1 MNIPII
7 ELYEYQIHNYEPIN
21 RYYST
26 SPNNI
31 MYKFG
36 EIDDSPET
44 ECKRISIED
53 KEDNTQDT
61 TRSSCDPITNKI
73 QEGGTKCL
81 INFSPYDIDNIYDN
95 YQKFIAKNTD
105 IIFNLDNFDK
115 IKKNLLDAFETQKKL
130 YENLLDVEIIEHLS
144 NVNGFNLL
152 NILNQKIS
160 NYESVTAII
169 QKLIVDNNTKIVLF
183 GDFHGSFHTFFR
195 ILCRLHRYD
204 ILNLDTLVIKDNY
217 KIIFLGDIIDRGMYG
232 LDILNIIF
240 KMITINNQDVN
251 DIKIILNR
259 GNHENYDIFNHY
271 GFTDELKNKIND
283 SENTNVYINLLL
295 KFFCLL
301 PSAVIIHNQDNNNRF
316 WCAHGGFPKKYI
328 DTKIEDKNLILI
340 KKKQSE
346 NDSYNNVNDIRWSD
360 FRNIDY
366 NNNDY
371 INNYDRGTG
380 SIYTFTGTT
389 TFLKTNN
396 INFIIR
402 GHQDS
407 INNSVLFTNDE
418 YTSEIRIGNPE
429 LPNIDRLLYYN
440 NNTPSYGH
448 RRNGPITRL
457 LSDKNNTNDKY
468 FPVLTISTNT
478 DAGRN
483 LNTDS
488 FALLRFDIPQTE
500 IENFNN
506 YSLNVIKT
514 VKKTLLNKNI
524 NKGDI
529 ILENLTSIKNILEKI
544 NISNV
549 TKYYLFNDF
558 LNNFDENNKVM
569 EFFISSIKNI
579 YTDCISI
586 RKYYTEKIEKMKN
599 RYNRSNLGTI
609 SSFKKY
615 IHKYDEIN
623 NNITQ
628 LFDKINKENK
638 DMTIPE
644 NNKQTVYD
652 LMNVFL
658 EIKNIYTQYVL
669 FNN

>member
-21 RYYST
+21 RYE
-26 SPNNI
+26 SPDPAHL

-53 KEDNTQDT
+53 KVDDEQDT

-95 YQKFIAKNTD
+95 YQKFIAKNKD

-115 IKKNLLDAFETQKKL
+115 IQKNLFDAFETQKKL
-130 YENLLDVEIIEHLS
+130 YENSPDVEIIDHFR
-144 NVNGFNLL
+144 NVYGFDLL

-160 NYESVTAII
+160 DYESNTAII

-195 ILCRLHRYD
+195 ILCRLHRYG
-204 ILNLDTLVIKDNY
+204 ILNLDTLEIKGNY

-271 GFTDELKNKIND
+271 GFTKELENKINFN
-283 SENTNVYINLLL
+283 EQIYIYLNILL
-295 KFFCLL
+295 KLFCLL
-301 PSAVIIHNQDNNNRF
+301 PSAVIIHNKDDNNRF

-340 KKKQSE
+340 KKKYSE
-346 NDSYNNVNDIRWSD
+346 DDYYNDVNDIRWSD
-360 FRNIDY
+360 FRNIEETE
-366 NNNDY
+366 Y

-380 SIYTFTGTT
+380 SIYTFVGTQK
-389 TFLKTNN
+389 FLNKNN

-407 INNSVLFTNDE
+407 INNSVLFKNDE

-440 NNTPSYGH
+440 NNTPTYRH
-448 RRNGPITRL
+448 RRNGPIARL
-457 LSDKNNTNDKY
+457 ITNKDNTNKDY

-478 DAGRN
+478 DAGRD

-549 TKYYLFNDF
+549 TKYYLFNNF
-558 LNNFDENNKVM
+558 LNNFNENNKIM

-579 YTDCISI
+579 YTDCSSI
-586 RKYYTEKIEKMKN
+586 RNYYTEKIEIMKD
-599 RYNRSNLGTI
+599 RYNRPNLGTI

-628 LFDKINKENK
+628 LFDKINDKINK
-638 DMTIPE
+638 DMTIPV
-644 NNKQTVYD
+644 NNKETVYD

-658 EIKNIYTQYVL
+658 EIKNTYTQYVL